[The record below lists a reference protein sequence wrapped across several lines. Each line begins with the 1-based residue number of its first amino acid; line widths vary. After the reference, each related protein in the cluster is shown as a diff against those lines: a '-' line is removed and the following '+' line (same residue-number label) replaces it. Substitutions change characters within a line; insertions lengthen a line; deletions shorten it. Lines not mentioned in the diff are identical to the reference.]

1 MGQEEVKEE
10 EKKLENILRPFD
22 VKTFNGFR
30 DEREVLFGPLSSFKI
45 ESLPLKIQHE
55 SGIEYYQI
63 TLEYIDTFIG
73 TQQAL
78 FMNLSN
84 AFS

>member
-1 MGQEEVKEE
+1 M
-10 EKKLENILRPFD
+10 LRPFD
-22 VKTFNGFR
+22 INKFIRFSHDG
-30 DEREVLFGPLSSFKI
+30 EVLFAPLSSFKI
-45 ESLPLKIQHE
+45 ESLPIKIQHE

-63 TLEYIDTFIG
+63 TLEYIDTFVAS
-73 TQQAL
+73 QQAL